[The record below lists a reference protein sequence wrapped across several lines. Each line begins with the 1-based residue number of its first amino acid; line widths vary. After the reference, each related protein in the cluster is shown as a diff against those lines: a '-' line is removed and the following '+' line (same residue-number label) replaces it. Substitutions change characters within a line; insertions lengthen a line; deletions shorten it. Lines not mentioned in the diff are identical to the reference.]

1 MFKIVDK
8 DKMKNRSDK
17 DDADQSVDHQ
27 DVEKQETPEDQPE
40 LSLDEQLAKAQEEA
54 SKNWDK
60 VLRLQAEIE
69 NLRKRTLRDVENASR
84 GSIERVIMEMLPI
97 LDSFELGL
105 DLKTETIDE
114 YKTFKEGQEASMM
127 LMNSL
132 FNKLSIETIDPSE
145 MRYDPG
151 LHEVISTQEDDSVEP
166 GYIIKVIQKGYRLKE
181 RLLRPARVIVRA
193 EKNKKDS
200 PT

>member
-27 DVEKQETPEDQPE
+27 DVEKQETPEDQSE
-40 LSLDEQLAKAQEEA
+40 LSVDEQLAKSQEEA

-200 PT
+200 LT

>member
-1 MFKIVDK
+1 
-8 DKMKNRSDK
+8 MKNRSDK
-17 DDADQSVDHQ
+17 DDTDQSVEHQ
-27 DVEKQETPEDQPE
+27 DVGKQETPEDQSE
-40 LSLDEQLAKAQEEA
+40 LSLDEQLAKSQEQA

-132 FNKLSIETIDPSE
+132 FYKLSIETIDPSE
-145 MRYDPG
+145 MRYDPE

-181 RLLRPARVIVRA
+181 RLLRPARVIVCA

-200 PT
+200 LT

>member
-1 MFKIVDK
+1 
-8 DKMKNRSDK
+8 MKNRSDK
-17 DDADQSVDHQ
+17 DDTDQSVDHQ
-27 DVEKQETPEDQPE
+27 DVGKQETPEDQSK
-40 LSLDEQLAKAQEEA
+40 LSLDEQLAKSQEQA

-132 FNKLSIETIDPSE
+132 FYKLSIETIDPSE
-145 MRYDPG
+145 MRYDPE

-181 RLLRPARVIVRA
+181 RLLRPARVIVCA

-200 PT
+200 LT

>member
-1 MFKIVDK
+1 
-8 DKMKNRSDK
+8 MKNRSDK
-17 DDADQSVDHQ
+17 DDTDQSVDHQ
-27 DVEKQETPEDQPE
+27 NVEKQETPEDQSE
-40 LSLDEQLAKAQEEA
+40 LSLDEQLAKSQEQA

-69 NLRKRTLRDVENASR
+69 NLRKRTLRDIENASR

-132 FNKLSIETIDPSE
+132 FYKLSIETIDPSE
-145 MRYDPG
+145 MRYDPE
-151 LHEVISTQEDDSVEP
+151 LHEVISTQEDDSVAP

-181 RLLRPARVIVRA
+181 RLLRPARVIVCA

-200 PT
+200 LT

>member
-27 DVEKQETPEDQPE
+27 DVEKQETPEDQSE
-40 LSLDEQLAKAQEEA
+40 LSLDEQLAKSQEEA
-54 SKNWDK
+54 SINWDK

>member
-1 MFKIVDK
+1 VDK

-17 DDADQSVDHQ
+17 DDTDQSVDHQ
-27 DVEKQETPEDQPE
+27 DVGKQETPEDQSE
-40 LSLDEQLAKAQEEA
+40 LSLDEQLAKSQEQA

-105 DLKTETIDE
+105 NLKTETIDE

-132 FNKLSIETIDPSE
+132 FYKLSIETIDPSE
-145 MRYDPG
+145 MRYDPE

-181 RLLRPARVIVRA
+181 RLLRPARVIVCA

-200 PT
+200 LT

>member
-1 MFKIVDK
+1 
-8 DKMKNRSDK
+8 MKNITNN
-17 DDADQSVDHQ
+17 DDADQSVDLQ
-27 DVEKQETPEDQPE
+27 DEDKQGSSQDQSE
-40 LSLDEQLAKAQEEA
+40 LSLYEQLAKSQEEA

-69 NLRKRTLRDVENASR
+69 NLRKRTFRDIENASR
-84 GSIERVIMEMLPI
+84 GSIERVIMEILPI

-105 DLKTETIDE
+105 NLKTETIEE

-127 LMNSL
+127 LMKSL

-145 MRYDPG
+145 MRYDPE
-151 LHEVISTQEDDSVEP
+151 LHEVIGTQEDDSVEP

-181 RLLRPARVIVRA
+181 RLLRPARVIVCA
-193 EKNKKDS
+193 EKNKDEPS
-200 PT
+200 T

>member
-8 DKMKNRSDK
+8 DKMKKRSDK
-17 DDADQSVDHQ
+17 DDADQSLDHQ
-27 DVEKQETPEDQPE
+27 DVEKQETPEDQSE
-40 LSLDEQLAKAQEEA
+40 LSVDEQLAKSQEEA

>member
-40 LSLDEQLAKAQEEA
+40 LSLDEQLAKSQEEA

-69 NLRKRTLRDVENASR
+69 NFRKRTLRDVENASR

-181 RLLRPARVIVRA
+181 RLLRPARVIVCA

>member
-1 MFKIVDK
+1 
-8 DKMKNRSDK
+8 MKNRSDK
-17 DDADQSVDHQ
+17 DDTDQSVDHQ
-27 DVEKQETPEDQPE
+27 DVGKQETPEDQSE
-40 LSLDEQLAKAQEEA
+40 LSLDEQLAKTQEEV

-69 NLRKRTLRDVENASR
+69 NLRKRTLRDIENASR

-132 FNKLSIETIDPSE
+132 FYKLSIETIDPSE
-145 MRYDPG
+145 MRYDPE

-181 RLLRPARVIVRA
+181 RLLRPARVIVCA

-200 PT
+200 LT

>member
-1 MFKIVDK
+1 
-8 DKMKNRSDK
+8 MKNRSDK
-17 DDADQSVDHQ
+17 DDTDQSVDHQ
-27 DVEKQETPEDQPE
+27 DVGKQETPEDQSK
-40 LSLDEQLAKAQEEA
+40 LSLDEQLAKSQEQA

-132 FNKLSIETIDPSE
+132 FYKLSIETIDPSE
-145 MRYDPG
+145 MRYDPE

-181 RLLRPARVIVRA
+181 RLLRPARVIVCA

>member
-1 MFKIVDK
+1 
-8 DKMKNRSDK
+8 MKNITNN
-17 DDADQSVDHQ
+17 DDADQSVDLQ
-27 DVEKQETPEDQPE
+27 NEDKQESSQDQSE
-40 LSLDEQLAKAQEEA
+40 LSLDEQLAKSQEEA

-69 NLRKRTLRDVENASR
+69 NLRKRTFRDIENASR
-84 GSIERVIMEMLPI
+84 SSIERVIMEILPI

-105 DLKTETIDE
+105 NLKTETIEE

-127 LMNSL
+127 LMKSL

-145 MRYDPG
+145 MRYDPE
-151 LHEVISTQEDDSVEP
+151 LHEVIGTQEDDSVEP

-181 RLLRPARVIVRA
+181 RLLRPARVIVCA
-193 EKNKKDS
+193 EKNKDEPS
-200 PT
+200 T

>member
-1 MFKIVDK
+1 
-8 DKMKNRSDK
+8 MKNRSDK
-17 DDADQSVDHQ
+17 DDTDQSVDHQ
-27 DVEKQETPEDQPE
+27 DVGKQETPEDQSE
-40 LSLDEQLAKAQEEA
+40 LSLDEQLAKSQEQA

-132 FNKLSIETIDPSE
+132 FYKLSIETIDPSE
-145 MRYDPG
+145 MRYDPE
-151 LHEVISTQEDDSVEP
+151 LHEVISTQEDDSVAP
-166 GYIIKVIQKGYRLKE
+166 GYIIQVIQKGYRLKE
-181 RLLRPARVIVRA
+181 RLLRPARVIVCA

-200 PT
+200 LT

>member
-1 MFKIVDK
+1 
-8 DKMKNRSDK
+8 MKNSTNN
-17 DDADQSVDHQ
+17 DDADQSVDLQ
-27 DVEKQETPEDQPE
+27 DEDNQESPQEQSE
-40 LSLDEQLAKAQEEA
+40 LSLDDQLVKSKEEA

-69 NLRKRTLRDVENASR
+69 NLRKRTFRDIENASR
-84 GSIERVIMEMLPI
+84 GSIERVIMEILPI

-105 DLKTETIDE
+105 SLETETIED

-145 MRYDPG
+145 MRYDPE
-151 LHEVISTQEDDSVEP
+151 LHEVISTQEDDSIEP
-166 GYIIKVIQKGYRLKE
+166 DYIIKVIQKGYRLKE
-181 RLLRPARVIVRA
+181 RLLRPARVIVCA
-193 EKNKKDS
+193 EKNKDE
-200 PT
+200 PLT

>member
-1 MFKIVDK
+1 
-8 DKMKNRSDK
+8 MKNRSDK
-17 DDADQSVDHQ
+17 DDTDQSVDHQ
-27 DVEKQETPEDQPE
+27 DVGKQETPEDQSE
-40 LSLDEQLAKAQEEA
+40 LSLDEQLAKSQAQA

-105 DLKTETIDE
+105 NLKTETIDE

-132 FNKLSIETIDPSE
+132 FYKLSIETIDPSE
-145 MRYDPG
+145 MRYDPE
-151 LHEVISTQEDDSVEP
+151 LHEVISTQEDDSVAP

-181 RLLRPARVIVRA
+181 RLLRPARVIVCA

-200 PT
+200 LT

>member
-8 DKMKNRSDK
+8 DKMKKRSDK
-17 DDADQSVDHQ
+17 DDADQSLDHQ

-40 LSLDEQLAKAQEEA
+40 LSLDEQLAKSQEEV

-105 DLKTETIDE
+105 DLKTKTIDE

>member
-40 LSLDEQLAKAQEEA
+40 LSLDEQLAKSQEEV

-145 MRYDPG
+145 MKYDPG

>member
-1 MFKIVDK
+1 
-8 DKMKNRSDK
+8 MKNRSDK
-17 DDADQSVDHQ
+17 DDTDQSVDHQ
-27 DVEKQETPEDQPE
+27 DVGKQGTPEDQSE
-40 LSLDEQLAKAQEEA
+40 LSLDEQLVKSQEQA

-132 FNKLSIETIDPSE
+132 FYKLSIETIDPSE
-145 MRYDPG
+145 MRYDPE

-181 RLLRPARVIVRA
+181 RLLRPARVIVCA

-200 PT
+200 LT

>member
-8 DKMKNRSDK
+8 DKMKKRSDK
-17 DDADQSVDHQ
+17 DDADQSLDHQ

-40 LSLDEQLAKAQEEA
+40 LSLDEQLAKSQEEV

-145 MRYDPG
+145 MKYDPG

>member
-8 DKMKNRSDK
+8 DKMKNRSNK
-17 DDADQSVDHQ
+17 DDADQSVDNQ
-27 DVEKQETPEDQPE
+27 DVEKQETQEDQSE
-40 LSLDEQLAKAQEEA
+40 LSLDEQLAKSQEEA

-84 GSIERVIMEMLPI
+84 GSIERVMMEMLPI

-105 DLKTETIDE
+105 DLKTETMNE
-114 YKTFKEGQEASMM
+114 YKTFKEGQVASMM

-145 MRYDPG
+145 MRYDPE
-151 LHEVISTQEDDSVEP
+151 LHEVVGTQEDNSVEP
-166 GYIIKVIQKGYRLKE
+166 GYIIQVIQKGYRLKE
-181 RLLRPARVIVRA
+181 RLLRPARVIVCV
-193 EKNKKDS
+193 EKE
-200 PT
+200 

>member
-1 MFKIVDK
+1 
-8 DKMKNRSDK
+8 MKNSTNN
-17 DDADQSVDHQ
+17 DDADQSVDLQ
-27 DVEKQETPEDQPE
+27 DEDNQESPQDQSE
-40 LSLDEQLAKAQEEA
+40 LSLDEQLAKSQEQA

-132 FNKLSIETIDPSE
+132 FYKLSIETIDPSE
-145 MRYDPG
+145 MRYDPE
-151 LHEVISTQEDDSVEP
+151 LHEVISTQEDDSVAP

-181 RLLRPARVIVRA
+181 RLLRPARVIVCA

>member
-40 LSLDEQLAKAQEEA
+40 LSLDEQLAKSQEEV

>member
-1 MFKIVDK
+1 
-8 DKMKNRSDK
+8 MKNRSDK
-17 DDADQSVDHQ
+17 DDTDQSVDHQ
-27 DVEKQETPEDQPE
+27 DVGKQETPEDQSE
-40 LSLDEQLAKAQEEA
+40 LSLDEQLAKSQEQA

-105 DLKTETIDE
+105 GLKTETMDE
-114 YKTFKEGQEASMM
+114 YKTFKEGQEASKM

-132 FNKLSIETIDPSE
+132 FYKLSIETIDPSE
-145 MRYDPG
+145 MRYDPE

-181 RLLRPARVIVRA
+181 RLLRPARVIVCA

-200 PT
+200 LT

>member
-1 MFKIVDK
+1 
-8 DKMKNRSDK
+8 MKNSTNN
-17 DDADQSVDHQ
+17 DDADQSVDLQ
-27 DVEKQETPEDQPE
+27 DEDNQESPQDQSE
-40 LSLDEQLAKAQEEA
+40 LSLDDQLVKSKEEA

-69 NLRKRTLRDVENASR
+69 NLRKRTFRDIENASR
-84 GSIERVIMEMLPI
+84 GSIERVIMEILPI

-105 DLKTETIDE
+105 DLKTETIEE

-132 FNKLSIETIDPSE
+132 FSKLSIETIDPSE

-151 LHEVISTQEDDSVEP
+151 LHEVISTQEDDSVES
-166 GYIIKVIQKGYRLKE
+166 GYIIQVIQKGYRLKE
-181 RLLRPARVIVRA
+181 RLLRPARVIVCA
-193 EKNKKDS
+193 EKNKDES
-200 PT
+200 ST

>member
-1 MFKIVDK
+1 
-8 DKMKNRSDK
+8 MKNRSDK
-17 DDADQSVDHQ
+17 DDTDQSVDHQ
-27 DVEKQETPEDQPE
+27 DVEKQETPEDQSE
-40 LSLDEQLAKAQEEA
+40 LSLDEQLAKSQEEA

-69 NLRKRTLRDVENASR
+69 NLRKRTLRDIENASR
-84 GSIERVIMEMLPI
+84 GSIERVMMEMLPI